1 MKTAIIL
8 AAILLAGCAS
18 ISGVHITED
27 ERKACAALADSP
39 PEQRCTVWSIPELLQ
54 RLAREFFMRGYQ
66 AGKSSL

>member
-1 MKTAIIL
+1 MQKLIIL

-39 PEQRCTVWSIPELLQ
+39 PEQRCTVWSIPELQ